1 MNIGDAARASGI
13 SAKMIRHYEA
23 IGLISAGRGANQ
35 YRVYSQAD
43 IAELRFIRHA
53 RDLGFPL
60 QDVKRLLDLWRNRA
74 RASAEVKRLA
84 LDHVAALEAKAK
96 SLSAMAESLRHLA
109 EHCHG
114 DARPD
119 CPILEELAGA
129 FSSQVESLG
138 DSENATKTGA
148 FSSQVESLGGSEN
161 ATQDC
166 ANAQGLH
173 PARAFFHP
181 RANHGRSR
189 AASPRYSSANGWR

>member
-1 MNIGDAARASGI
+1 MNIGEAARASGI

-23 IGLISAGRGANQ
+23 IGLIAAGRGANH

-43 IAELRFIRHA
+43 VAELRFIRHA

-109 EHCHG
+109 DHCHG
-114 DARPD
+114 DARPE

-129 FSSQVESLG
+129 FSSQVGSLGGSENATRQAFSSQVASLG
-138 DSENATKTGA
+138 DSENATKQA
-148 FSSQVESLGGSEN
+148 FSSQAVPLGGSEN
-161 ATQDC
+161 ATKKQE
-166 ANAQGLH
+166 
-173 PARAFFHP
+173 R
-181 RANHGRSR
+181 
-189 AASPRYSSANGWR
+189 